1 MKTESKRMRF
11 VLHFC
16 LHLVAMALAVL
27 LASKA
32 NTHFARKVNGLPAF
46 TTMYFNTSLGLE
58 PFDKDPDPVSTFEAT
73 PERLAS
79 DPDLARFVK
88 GLSSRLRPHFT
99 PEYLRQ
105 WRTDV
110 WAIGSEPVG
119 YGWPFVSTT
128 PKIKVNIDSQNRNSG
143 QTTVTLI
150 WCGPDGNR
158 PLRTGAFILNAIVFY
173 LTLVGTVGGSW
184 FALYA
189 WRRGR
194 GIGHGFPV
202 IPVDE
207 STGQ

>member
-1 MKTESKRMRF
+1 MKAESRRTRF
-11 VLHFC
+11 VLYLC
-16 LHLVAMALAVL
+16 LHLAAIALAVL

-32 NTHFARKVNGLPAF
+32 NTTIARKVNGLPAIA
-46 TTMYFNTSLGLE
+46 TMYFNTSLGLE
-58 PFDKDPDPVSTFEAT
+58 PFDKDPGQISTFEAT

-88 GLSSRLRPHFT
+88 GLSARLEPHFT

-110 WAIGSEPVG
+110 WAIGGEPVG

-128 PKIKVNIDSQNRNSG
+128 PKIKVYVDSQNRNSG
-143 QTTVTLI
+143 QTSATLI
-150 WCGPDGNR
+150 WCGPDGGR
-158 PLRTGAFILNAIVFY
+158 PFRTGTFILNAIVFY
-173 LTLVGTVGGSW
+173 SILVGAVVGSW
-184 FALYA
+184 IVFCA